1 VAGEQ
6 LLALILQ
13 QIHAA
18 RDSNAS
24 WAIACRRA
32 P

>member
-13 QIHAA
+13 KIHERAPMLVHASRTAA
-18 RDSNAS
+18 R
-24 WAIACRRA
+24 
-32 P
+32 